1 MLSEVSTI
9 LYTSVAV
16 VVRIKVRATFS
27 ATCHKEHLDGLGDE
41 AIAPGRPV
49 KIEHYM
55 ALASSSGLSL
65 VATQKGPG
73 DEANLARIVI

>member
-1 MLSEVSTI
+1 M
-9 LYTSVAV
+9 V
-16 VVRIKVRATFS
+16 VQIKVRATFS

-49 KIEHYM
+49 KIEHP
-55 ALASSSGLSL
+55 SL
-65 VATQKGPG
+65 VATKKGPG